1 MMENNRPPF
10 SSDLSP
16 ADFFLFFKM
25 KAGLKRRRLQDGKG
39 LKKNITAGLI
49 AVSLHVFSD
58 CFVWK
63 MSVAV
68 KGDYFEDKYSVL
80 LISCVFVIINPVSD
94 LYYLTLQMLKMMPVY
109 ATNHICW
116 QE

>member
-1 MMENNRPPF
+1 MMENSHPPY

-16 ADFFLFFKM
+16 ADLFLFFKL

-39 LKKNITAGLI
+39 LKKNVTAGLI
-49 AVSLHVFSD
+49 AVSLDAFSD

-68 KGDYFEDKYSVL
+68 KGDYFEEKYSVL
-80 LISCVFVIINPVSD
+80 LISCVFVIINPVSE
-94 LYYLTLQMLKMMPVY
+94 LYYLAL
-109 ATNHICW
+109 
-116 QE
+116 